1 MNKILPILLFS
12 LIATICSGQ
21 ILVPKKDYVPE
32 VRKARYSFGFSL
44 IAGSHQSLVS
54 FAIVREL
61 PDSTKEYI
69 YLRKDTFIRQM
80 MGVERS
86 KANPDTINYFEE
98 YDIPISVL
106 DNLWKLKHK
115 EHPYSMR
122 PQPGWASGNIPSPAQ
137 FDMLAPYGI
146 TRISD
151 YCYGHNL
158 IKLLIK
164 VSDPI
169 WVAEYQTR

>member
-1 MNKILPILLFS
+1 MKNILPLFVLC
-12 LIATICSGQ
+12 LITTICSGQ

-32 VRKARYSFGFSL
+32 VRKSRYSFGISL

-54 FAIVREL
+54 FSIVREL

-69 YLRKDTFIRQM
+69 FLRKDSFIRQM
-80 MGVERS
+80 LGVERS

-98 YDIPISVL
+98 YDIPISTI

-115 EHPYSMR
+115 VHPYSTR
-122 PQPGWASGNIPSPAQ
+122 EVPGWANGNMPSPGQ
-137 FDMLAPYGI
+137 FQMLAPYGI
-146 TRISD
+146 TRMSD
-151 YCYGHNL
+151 YSYGHDM

-169 WVAEYQTR
+169 WVGEYQNK